1 MGVVYLVSVLA
12 LIIAFI
18 LIKKTE
24 KTLELIDFLGVTIVL
39 LLCYNAF
46 VCYVLTFFTISC
58 SLLNL
63 SIVNFGFSLIMGLFI
78 MRKKQIQKY
87 NFDKISLISVII
99 ILLVSISASLLN
111 FGLPFNINYETIDPS
126 AHYLTSVMFTE
137 EDSLLNNAKDKIYG
151 GFVGRKIGS
160 YVNSGIIM
168 ECFSGVIDGIDFYN
182 IFIGFG
188 IFILFMTGWIM
199 FCTLSKFTHNKT
211 GKVLALIVS
220 IIYILGY
227 PFNSLL
233 FGFEYLSL
241 SILIIGTIINMV
253 YYFEN
258 ENLNFIYYII
268 MFALLNFGVFCSYY
282 LFVPFV
288 YSALWI
294 YFCIYSYKKDKK
306 IICKKNAIILSVTLI
321 VPFILGYIYHL
332 APYIYNILNIKDFLS
347 ALNDSINYSDNILN
361 NSFKLFGYIYIN
373 YYSNIILFIPLT
385 VYYVIKKNNDKDLGA
400 FDIILLLLTMLYIIV
415 LFIFELLGKVS
426 VYYIM
431 KNYYILWLILI
442 YMNFKGL
449 VYLMQKRK
457 IRGVILVL
465 SYVILTV
472 ISLIF
477 VDIPIEFSTES
488 KEKSFAS
495 LVEIFEI
502 NKTIV
507 FDGDINFT
515 KDEVE
520 LLRYVKE
527 NIDLSKERVEIVG
540 DLKHIYW
547 SYSLL
552 RYVNCDNIKD
562 FDKITGQK
570 KLILKYVLLCDKNI
584 DTDFSVYFK
593 NSELYDIYK
602 DDFGGET
609 IYENDGGIIVKMR

>member
-12 LIIAFI
+12 LIITFI
-18 LIKKTE
+18 LIRKTE

-39 LLCYNAF
+39 LFCYNAF
-46 VCYVLTFFTISC
+46 VCYVLTFFTIPC

-63 SIVNFGFSLIMGLFI
+63 SIVNFGFSLIIGLFI

-99 ILLVSISASLLN
+99 ILLVSIFASLLN
-111 FGLPFNINYETIDPS
+111 FGFPFNIKYETIDPS
-126 AHYLTSVMFTE
+126 VHYLTSVMFTE
-137 EDSLLNNAKDKIYG
+137 EDSLLNNTKDKIHG
-151 GFVGRKIGS
+151 GFGGRKIGS

-168 ECFSGVIDGIDFYN
+168 ECFSGVIDEIDFYN

-211 GKVLALIVS
+211 GKVLALIAS

-306 IICKKNAIILSVTLI
+306 IICKKNAIILSVTLL

-400 FDIILLLLTMLYIIV
+400 FDIILLLLTILYVIV

-457 IRGVILVL
+457 IMVASMVSAYLILVI
-465 SYVILTV
+465 V
-472 ISLIF
+472 SLAFID
-477 VDIPIEFSTES
+477 VPLEYSTETQ
-488 KEKSFAS
+488 EKSIAS

-502 NKTIV
+502 NKTII
-507 FDGDINFT
+507 FDRNIDWN
-515 KDEVE
+515 KDEIE
-520 LLRYVKE
+520 LLKYVKE
-527 NIDLSKERVEIVG
+527 NIDLSKDRVEVIG
-540 DLKHIYW
+540 DPQNISW
-547 SYSLL
+547 AYSLL
-552 RYVNCDNIKD
+552 RYINYDEEQD
-562 FDKITGQK
+562 FYKYKVHNKLTLKIFA
-570 KLILKYVLLCDKNI
+570 LCNKQI
-584 DTDFSVYFK
+584 DAEFSVYLK
-593 NSELYDIYK
+593 NSAFYDIYK

>member
-12 LIIAFI
+12 LIITFI

-24 KTLELIDFLGVTIVL
+24 KTLELIDFIGITIVL

-46 VCYVLTFFTISC
+46 VCYVLTFFTIPC

-99 ILLVSISASLLN
+99 ILLITISVSLFN
-111 FGLPFNINYETIDPS
+111 FGFPFNINYETIDPS
-126 AHYLTSVMFTE
+126 VHYLTSVMFTE
-137 EDSLLNNAKDKIYG
+137 EDSLLNDAKDEIYEN
-151 GFVGRKIGS
+151 FSGRKIGS

-168 ECFSGVIDGIDFYN
+168 ECFSGVIDEIDFYN

-188 IFILFMTGWIM
+188 IFVLFMTGWIM

-220 IIYILGY
+220 VIYILGY
-227 PFNSLL
+227 PLNSLL

-258 ENLNFIYYII
+258 ENLKFVYYII

-294 YFCIYSYKKDKK
+294 YFCIYSYKKEKR
-306 IICKKNAIILSVTLI
+306 IICKKNVIILSLTLI
-321 VPFILGYIYHL
+321 IPFILGYIYHL
-332 APYIYNILNIKDFLS
+332 APYIYNILNIKDFSS
-347 ALNDSINYSDNILN
+347 AFNDSINYSNSILN
-361 NSFKLFGYIYIN
+361 DNFKLFGYIYIN

-385 VYYVIKKNNDKDLGA
+385 IYYLIKKNNDKDLSA
-400 FDIILLLLTMLYIIV
+400 FDIILLLLTILYIIV
-415 LFIFELLGKVS
+415 LFIFELIGKVS

-449 VYLMQKRK
+449 VYLMQKKK

-477 VDIPIEFSTES
+477 VDIPIEFYTES

-515 KDEVE
+515 KDEIE
-520 LLRYVKE
+520 LLRYVKK
-527 NIDLSKERVEIVG
+527 NIDLSKDRVEIVG
-540 DLKHIYW
+540 DPKHIYW
-547 SYSLL
+547 AYSLL

-562 FDKITGQK
+562 FETITGQK
-570 KLILKYVLLCDKNI
+570 KLILKFVLLGDKNI
-584 DTDFSVYFK
+584 DTDFSVYLK

-602 DDFGGET
+602 DDFGGEI